1 MIKIKKH
8 RSLKRARFISNTATY
23 IVLIIISLV
32 WLIPFAYLLLQSFRK
47 EPGAFTDYIIPKEFT
62 FDNYIKLFKN
72 EPPFQFMTWYL
83 NTFIIALVTAVIQT
97 ILVLMVSYAFS
108 RLRFK
113 FRKKYMKLILLLG
126 MFPGFMSM
134 IVVYNILNLI
144 GLSQSV
150 FSLIIIYCGSSAM
163 QYYISKG
170 FFDTIPYSLDEAAKI
185 DGANQRT
192 IFFKVI
198 MPLSKPIIIYT
209 MLMAFTAPWGDYM
222 FASYLASGDAN
233 KFNVAVGLKNF
244 LTDVNRYEWFTSFC
258 AGAVLV
264 SIPITILFF
273 ILQKYYV
280 EGVTGGAVKG

>member
-8 RSLKRARFISNTATY
+8 RSLKRARRISNALTY
-23 IVLIIISLV
+23 TILIIISII
-32 WLIPFAYLLLQSFRK
+32 WLIPFVYLVLQSFRK
-47 EPGAFTDYIIPKEFT
+47 EPGAYTTYIIPKEFT
-62 FDNYIKLFKN
+62 FDNYIRLFKN
-72 EPPFQFMTWYL
+72 EVPFQFMTWYL
-83 NTFIIALVTAVIQT
+83 NTFIVALVTAIIQT

-113 FRKKYMKLILLLG
+113 FRKKYMKLILILG

-134 IVVYNILNLI
+134 IAIYQMLKLV
-144 GLSQSV
+144 GLSESI
-150 FSLIIIYCGSSAM
+150 FSLIIVYCGSAAM

-185 DGANQRT
+185 DGANERT

-198 MPLSKPIIIYT
+198 MPLAKPIVIYT
-209 MLMAFTAPWGDYM
+209 LLMAFTAPWGDYM
-222 FASYLASGDAN
+222 FASYLANGDAN
-233 KFNVAVGLKNF
+233 KFNVAVGLYTF
-244 LTDVNRYEWFTSFC
+244 LTTTNRYEWFTSFC

-273 ILQKYYV
+273 VLQKYYV